1 MDTSRLLSSL
11 NYFSIAFAPFLFPAI
26 VFFTSGEPSVRRHA
40 KRACLIQLIPAVPFA
55 ALLIVTVMAAN
66 AFRQAPFTGGVP
78 AVGHAGVQLLLALL
92 FAGAQGLAF
101 LWCVAAGVRAL
112 RS

>member
-1 MDTSRLLSSL
+1 MDQSRLLSSL
-11 NYFSIAFAPFLFPAI
+11 NYFSVIFAPLLFPLV
-26 VFFTSGEPSVRRHA
+26 VFFASGEPSVRRHA

-55 ALLIVTVMAAN
+55 ALLAMTVAAAN
-66 AFRQAPFTGGVP
+66 AFRRAPFTGELP
-78 AVGHAGVQLLLALL
+78 TAGHAGMQLVLAFL

-101 LWCVAAGVRAL
+101 LWCVWAGVRAL